1 MDVVY
6 IIICESLQPVRITVD
21 AAHFFRRGKEQIVR
35 YLELGRVLRANIEL
49 IMVRKIKAAPETSV
63 LKEAD
68 EESNKVI
75 QWQFIENTE
84 YVLGSAS
91 ENFGS
96 KMEKL
101 GMLYRHK

>member
-1 MDVVY
+1 MEFVY
-6 IIICESLQPVRITVD
+6 VIICESLQPVRITVD
-21 AAHFFRRGKEQIVR
+21 AAYLFRRGKERIVK
-35 YLELGRVLRANIEL
+35 YLELGQVLRANIEL
-49 IMVRKIKAAPETSV
+49 IMVRKIKAAPETIV
-63 LKEAD
+63 RKEVD
-68 EESNKVI
+68 EDNNKVI

-84 YVLGSAS
+84 HVLESAS